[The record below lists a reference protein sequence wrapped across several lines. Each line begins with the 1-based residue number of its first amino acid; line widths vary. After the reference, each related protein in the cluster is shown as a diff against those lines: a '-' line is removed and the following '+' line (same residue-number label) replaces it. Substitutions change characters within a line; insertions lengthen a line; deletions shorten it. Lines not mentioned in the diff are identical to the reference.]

1 MGIHFLDSYLIHL
14 SKLNDCQNLN
24 PPLDKLNQR
33 SRNENKS
40 NATLLKNSKLN
51 ESKGRKFGDDISD
64 ITNHQGECKS
74 FGKLENMKTNP
85 KLPQIRS
92 SLTNLSASDI
102 LWLSAFASLN
112 LAVKNEESPHYKIN
126 DLKRFWNTEFTI
138 DQILEVES
146 MIIEA
151 LDWNLNLPSCS
162 ELVKYLLIWWNPD
175 YDFSFLISKWQE
187 FTDFWLLDTN
197 FLNYGITD
205 IWFASIIYS
214 CECFQ
219 WNDFLYQWKEI
230 IVDTYGP
237 LFANINKTSL
247 EISTFSLFDKALE
260 LKDKVLEIIHASN
273 SVKEDIIS
281 LRQSITQLSSL
292 VQSYARLSVVKGI
305 SIAKE
310 EEGSS
315 SIDDYLSLQVSSE
328 CSHNEVTLRNNICK
342 LKRDISRTIMN
353 NPTLL
358 KIVNHYPWNKAS
370 NLDEAFRISSNNS
383 SIKSSFALAMLKN
396 RVPQWN
402 IGDFMSDEALNRI
415 ESNISSLIPSSENT
429 SIFDEGKNSIW
440 FPKFNKENWLKTKI
454 NQNNN
459 PESIKDRL
467 NFDIERHYFLQNLSN
482 KNTENKY
489 FWYNPG
495 VDTKELEIKSV
506 ETARFGKNKSN
517 KEASMLSYSSHVSH
531 TYADKPPSKRS
542 TKYIKKKSCA
552 EISDT
557 LEEKSI
563 YSISD
568 SK

>member
-1 MGIHFLDSYLIHL
+1 MICKYYISIWDYAFNFSNLKYILI
-14 SKLNDCQNLN
+14 DC
-24 PPLDKLNQR
+24 
-33 SRNENKS
+33 
-40 NATLLKNSKLN
+40 
-51 ESKGRKFGDDISD
+51 
-64 ITNHQGECKS
+64 
-74 FGKLENMKTNP
+74 
-85 KLPQIRS
+85 
-92 SLTNLSASDI
+92 
-102 LWLSAFASLN
+102 
-112 LAVKNEESPHYKIN
+112 
-126 DLKRFWNTEFTI
+126 
-138 DQILEVES
+138 
-146 MIIEA
+146 
-151 LDWNLNLPSCS
+151 
-162 ELVKYLLIWWNPD
+162 
-175 YDFSFLISKWQE
+175 
-187 FTDFWLLDTN
+187 
-197 FLNYGITD
+197 
-205 IWFASIIYS
+205 IYS

-230 IVDTYGP
+230 IVDTYGQ

-305 SIAKE
+305 SIAKD

-396 RVPQWN
+396 RVPPWN
-402 IGDFMSDEALNRI
+402 IGDFMSDEVLNRI

-440 FPKFNKENWLKTKI
+440 FPKFNKENWLKAKI

-489 FWYNPG
+489 FWYNTG

-506 ETARFGKNKSN
+506 ETARFGKNISN
-517 KEASMLSYSSHVSH
+517 KEASMLSYSSYVSH
-531 TYADKPPSKRS
+531 TNADKPPSKCR
-542 TKYIKKKSCA
+542 Y
-552 EISDT
+552 
-557 LEEKSI
+557 
-563 YSISD
+563 
-568 SK
+568 